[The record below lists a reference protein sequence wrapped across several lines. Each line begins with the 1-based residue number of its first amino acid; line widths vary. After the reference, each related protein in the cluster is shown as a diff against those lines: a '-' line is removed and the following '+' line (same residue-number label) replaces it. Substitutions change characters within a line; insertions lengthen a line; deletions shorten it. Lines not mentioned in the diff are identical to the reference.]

1 MASNRMSPFGSQ
13 NAFILGKMLGD
24 YMMFPHVGRMD
35 DIWPSYYAQAK
46 GWKVVYN
53 RASVYQQ
60 RNAHDLIRDLRGEYI
75 GYENNLHLVQSLA
88 QDADSIT
95 GFLPEA
101 TALAFHLY
109 RKHFVEA

>member
-1 MASNRMSPFGSQ
+1 MSPFGSQ
-13 NAFILGKMLGD
+13 NAFIPGKMLCD

-60 RNAHDLIRDLRGEYI
+60 RNAHDLTRDLHGEYI
-75 GYENNLHLVQSLA
+75 GYENNLQLVQSLTQDRGIHRSVPA
-88 QDADSIT
+88 QPPSIS
-95 GFLPEA
+95 A
-101 TALAFHLY
+101 ISQAFPG
-109 RKHFVEA
+109 AA